1 MLTGPAPA
9 RAAEPAVGAPSASLR
24 VSPGLRTHNELE
36 SEQLPVFTQ
45 AQELQGNPDES
56 VTLTGD
62 AQVRRNDVILKGS
75 RIHYDRANEIM
86 DAQGS
91 VRLLREGSVVT
102 GPSMRLELDSDSGN
116 FSEPEFYVAATGGSG
131 RAREAEFISRNHT
144 RLYDAMYTGCP
155 CPEPDWWIKARQVD
169 LKFDE
174 NEGLAYGGVVYFKGV
189 PILGSPILSFP
200 ITDARK
206 SGFLPPTFG
215 ITTRSGFQ
223 VTVPYYLNLAPNYDA
238 TLYPSI
244 YARRGVQLGGEFRYL
259 RPTFSGEIYGTYL
272 PNDRERRDNRW
283 YYNLQHR
290 QSLGGGFGLAWD
302 LQRASDDD
310 YFRDFSRVA
319 LDRAATVTL
328 PQSATLSWANDYFS
342 ASINPVRYQTLQDID
357 SPITPPFDTLPR
369 ISFAGQRYNWNGFD
383 AVMTGEATRFVRS
396 PWLGSI
402 QGLPD
407 EKGSRYTI
415 YPTLSYPI
423 ARAGGFIIPKI
434 GVHAS
439 RYDTRFNQS
448 QYFDPNSGVGGVTSF
463 DVASASRVLPIASL
477 DTGLIFERQG
487 RLFNRDVTQTLEPRL
502 YYLYVPYKDQS
513 MLPVYDTANA
523 DFSFAQVFSENIFSG
538 GWDRIAN
545 ANQVTA
551 GLTSRWIDSASGVE
565 RARVS
570 AAQRLYFTDQ
580 RVTLPGES
588 ARSDRRSD
596 YLFEVYGALTESL
609 SGQATVQYNP
619 HESRFEQASVSGR
632 WDAARLATV
641 YTAYRYRRPSFLQ
654 EGQEQASVAFQWP
667 FSQRWNGV
675 ARLDYSLR
683 DSRFSQVLGGVEY
696 NGGCCWTARV
706 VGQRYAVSSESSNTA
721 LFFQLEL
728 NGLGA
733 LGTNPME
740 TLRRNIPGYQ
750 SVTPPVTPGTP
761 FERYE

>member
-1 MLTGPAPA
+1 MLTSQVPA
-9 RAAEPAVGAPSASLR
+9 RAAEPAVVAPSASLR
-24 VSPGLRTHNELE
+24 VSPGLRVHSELE

-45 AQELQGNPDES
+45 GQELQGNPDES

-62 AQVRRNDVILKGS
+62 AQVRRNDVILKGA
-75 RIHYDRANEIM
+75 RIQYDRMNEVL
-86 DAQGS
+86 DAQGG

-102 GPSMRLELDSDSGN
+102 GPSMRLELDTDSGN
-116 FSEPEFYVAATGGSG
+116 FSNPQFYVAATGGSG
-131 RAREAEFISRNHT
+131 TAREAEFLSRDHT
-144 RLYDAMYTGCP
+144 RLYDATYTGCP

-169 LKFDE
+169 LKFAE

-200 ITDARK
+200 ITDERK

-215 ITTRSGFQ
+215 LTTRSGVQ
-223 VTVPYYLNLAPNYDA
+223 VTVPYYLNLAPNFDA
-238 TLYPSI
+238 TLYPSL
-244 YARRGVQLGGEFRYL
+244 YARRGVQLGAEFRYL
-259 RPTFSGEIYGTYL
+259 RPTFSGEILGTYL
-272 PNDRERRDNRW
+272 PSDRERGDDRW

-290 QSLGGGFGLAWD
+290 QNLGRGFGLAWD
-302 LQRASDDD
+302 LQRASDND
-310 YFRDFSRVA
+310 YFRDFSSVA

-328 PQSATLSWANDYFS
+328 PQSATLSWANEYFS
-342 ASINPVRYQTLQDID
+342 ASINPVRYQTLQDTD

-369 ISFAGQRYNWNGFD
+369 ISFAGQRYDWNGFD
-383 AVMTGEATRFVRS
+383 LVMNGEATRFERS
-396 PWLGSI
+396 PWLANTLN
-402 QGLPD
+402 LPD

-415 YPTLSYPI
+415 YPTLSFPVT
-423 ARAGGFIIPKI
+423 RAGGFIIPKI
-434 GVHAS
+434 GVHAT

-448 QYFDPNSGVGGVTSF
+448 QYFDPGSGMGGLTTF

-487 RLFNRDVTQTLEPRL
+487 RLFNRDITQTLEPRL

-513 MLPVYDTANA
+513 TLPVYDTAHA

-588 ARSDRRSD
+588 ARTDQRSD

-619 HESRFEQASVSGR
+619 QESRFEQASVSGR

-675 ARLDYSLR
+675 ARVDYSLR

-706 VGQRYAVSSESSNTA
+706 VGQRYAVSSESTNTA